1 MDILANTTDIVPEGD
16 QTQQARAGADQMR
29 VGVQD
34 FNDGFLI
41 LGEALV
47 VQRAYLKGNQAFG
60 EWLSANDNFG
70 FDSSEW
76 LRRIRN
82 AYLEVVALGVRKSLA
97 NGKPAKIDSLAKDW
111 KKRNHQ
117 DNLPD
122 PDPIPAGVYQTIEA
136 DPPWHI
142 PSGDKGP
149 GYQYPMMDTGDI
161 AAMVDTFQTTDN
173 AHLYLWATN
182 THLDDALEV
191 CEAWGFT
198 YRTIITWVKPR
209 IGLGHHFR
217 TSTEHIIFGVKGKL
231 DTLVNDQR
239 THFEAPAG
247 RHSQKPAEAYDII
260 ERCSPG
266 PYLRLFARDQRDGW
280 TSWGNEV

>member
-1 MDILANTTDIVPEGD
+1 MTELVSAIVVPDGD

-29 VGVQD
+29 DGRKDVKA
-34 FNDGFLI
+34 GFLK

-47 VQRAYLKGNQAFG
+47 IQRTYLKADQQYGA
-60 EWLSANDNFG
+60 WLSSNDYFG
-70 FDSSEW
+70 FSQQW
-76 LRRIRN
+76 LYQIRN
-82 AYLEVVALGVRKSLA
+82 AYLEVLALGGHNRVVTGESAKIKSLA
-97 NGKPAKIDSLAKDW
+97 KEW
-111 KKRNHQ
+111 KKRNQ
-117 DNLPD
+117 DALPA
-122 PDPIPAGVYQTIEA
+122 PDPIPDGIYTTIEA
-136 DPPWHI
+136 DPPWYI

-149 GYQYPMMDTGDI
+149 GYQYPMMDTADI
-161 AAMVDTFQTTDN
+161 CAVKHRFKTTDN

-191 CEAWGFT
+191 CKAWGFT
-198 YRTIITWVKPR
+198 YRTIITWVKPG

-239 THFEAPAG
+239 THFEAPRG
-247 RHSQKPAEAYDII
+247 RHSEKPDLAYDII

-266 PYLRLFARDQRDGW
+266 PYLRLFARDQREGW
-280 TSWGNEV
+280 VSWGNEL

>member
-1 MDILANTTDIVPEGD
+1 MNTDIVIVPAD
-16 QTQQARAGADQMR
+16 DRTQQAWAGADQMR
-29 VGVQD
+29 SGVDD
-34 FNDGFLI
+34 FNAGFLL
-41 LGEALV
+41 LGASLAQ
-47 VQRAYLKGNQAFG
+47 QRAYLTADRDYG
-60 EWLSANDNFG
+60 EWLSANDYFG
-70 FDSSEW
+70 FSQPW
-76 LRRIRN
+76 LYQIRN
-82 AYLEVVALGVRKSLA
+82 AYLEYTAAGHKALMT
-97 NGKPAKIDSLAKDW
+97 GKPVKIESLAKDW

-122 PDPIPAGVYQTIEA
+122 APPIPDGVFTTVEA
-136 DPPWHI
+136 DPPWNI

-149 GYQYPMMDTGDI
+149 GYQYPMMDLADI
-161 AAMVDTFQTTDN
+161 KKTKFNTTDD

-182 THLDDALEV
+182 THIDDALEV
-191 CEAWGFT
+191 CDAWGFT

-239 THFEAPAG
+239 PHFEAPAG
-247 RHSQKPAEAYDII
+247 RHSAKPAEAYDII

-280 TSWGNEV
+280 TSWGNEA